1 MDTAKKAGI
10 GILLVVVVAVALGY
24 AYVEGIG
31 PLKEDPAAGL
41 EDPPETEK
49 TYDMGGGG
57 EESVGDGEGDEDKPS
72 FAFEVESIEKCGR
85 TCREV
90 NAALHNRMEQDAEDI
105 VVHTWIYAGNS
116 TSREDVVWA
125 DNRDISV
132 LESGDVHRS
141 TDRVELSVQQAEKVR
156 EKGNVITVEAVVESQ
171 QETVKFVNTEQV

>member
-1 MDTAKKAGI
+1 MDTAKSVGVGI
-10 GILLVVVVAVALGY
+10 VLVVVVAGALGY

-49 TYDMGGGG
+49 AYDMSGGG
-57 EESVGDGEGDEDKPS
+57 EESVDTGGEDKDTPP

-116 TSREDVVWA
+116 TAREDVVWA

-141 TDRVELSVQQAEKVR
+141 TDRVELSIQQAENVR
-156 EKGNVITVEAVVESQ
+156 EKDNWITVEAVVESQ
-171 QETVKFVNTEQV
+171 QETVKFVNREQV